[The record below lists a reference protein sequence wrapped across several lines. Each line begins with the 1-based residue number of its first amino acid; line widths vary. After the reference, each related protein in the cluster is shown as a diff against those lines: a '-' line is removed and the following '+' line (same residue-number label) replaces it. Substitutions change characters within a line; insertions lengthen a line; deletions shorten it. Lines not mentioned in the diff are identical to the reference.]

1 MKLIKKKIY
10 INSIMK
16 KEVIDNLCNDYIKM
30 LQTCNNEK
38 TQNIECKLIEKI
50 YENCLL
56 YKKQKEKQ
64 LNLKN

>member
-38 TQNIECKLIEKI
+38 TQTIECKLIENL
-50 YENCLL
+50 YENCLIF
-56 YKKQKEKQ
+56 KKQKEKQ
-64 LNLKN
+64 LNVKN